1 LDEEDQ
7 KLGHEGE
14 EEKKEMAPP
23 NKLSFETLY
32 RVRKQKKVQIAT
44 FDKREG
50 NNVIE

>member
-1 LDEEDQ
+1 MLDEEDQ
-7 KLGHEGE
+7 KLGHEE
-14 EEKKEMAPP
+14 EEKEIAPP